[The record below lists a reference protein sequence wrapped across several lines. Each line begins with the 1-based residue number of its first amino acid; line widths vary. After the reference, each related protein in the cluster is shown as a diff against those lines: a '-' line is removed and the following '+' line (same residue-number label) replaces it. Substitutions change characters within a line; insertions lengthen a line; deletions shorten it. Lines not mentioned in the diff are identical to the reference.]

1 MSAQTTPEEAR
12 EGIGTTGTPAH
23 IAERDAARQREAHDA
38 ARRRRRR
45 KVVGYVPMIVL
56 AAFFLF
62 PLVFMFVS
70 SLKPDAQIL
79 RDIGSPQAFLPV
91 GDIST
96 QNYVDVFDRVPVVR
110 FILNSVLITTLIV
123 GIGLVVNSMAGFALS
138 RLEWGGRKLLL
149 TVIIATLIVPFETI
163 AIPMVYWVSKLP
175 TLVMEG
181 GVLKYD
187 FGWLNSY
194 HVQILPFVANAFS
207 IFLFTQYFSTIP
219 KSFDEAARIDGAGWF
234 TIYRKIIVPLAG
246 PAFATVAILTFLP
259 AWNQYLWPLMVVQQE
274 ELRPVMVG
282 MQYFFQINPAWGE
295 IMAYTSLITLPVLV
309 MFLAFQ
315 RAFVS
320 SIASSGVKG

>member
-1 MSAQTTPEEAR
+1 MSATT
-12 EGIGTTGTPAH
+12 TTGAP
-23 IAERDAARQREAHDA
+23 RREAPRVRSA
-38 ARRRRRR
+38 EAGRRGRRR
-45 KVVGYVPMIVL
+45 KVLGYLPMVL
-56 AAFFLF
+56 LALFFLF

-79 RDIGSPQAFLPV
+79 GDIDSPQAFLPV

-96 QNYVDVFDRVPVVR
+96 DNYVGVFERVPVAR
-110 FILNSVLITTLIV
+110 FLLNSVLVTVLIV
-123 GIGLVVNSMAGFALS
+123 GLGVIVNSMAGFALS
-138 RLEWGGRKLLL
+138 RLEWRGRKVLL

-175 TLVMEG
+175 TIVIEDGLPM
-181 GVLKYD
+181 YD

-194 HVQILPFVANAFS
+194 HVQIVPFIANAFS

-234 TIYRKIIVPLAG
+234 TIYRKIIVPLSG

-282 MQYFFQINPAWGE
+282 MQYFFQVNPAWGE
-295 IMAYTSLITLPVLV
+295 VMAYTSLITLPVLV

>member
-1 MSAQTTPEEAR
+1 MSADTVDTTTRTAR
-12 EGIGTTGTPAH
+12 E
-23 IAERDAARQREAHDA
+23 EE
-38 ARRRRRR
+38 RRRSKAEHERRNRRR
-45 KVVGYVPMIVL
+45 LIAGYVPMIVL
-56 AAFFLF
+56 ALFFLF

-96 QNYVDVFDRVPVVR
+96 QNYVDVFDRVPVGR
-110 FILNSVLITTLIV
+110 FIANSVLVTTLIV
-123 GIGLVVNSMAGFALS
+123 GLGLIVNSMAGFALS
-138 RLEWGGRKLLL
+138 RLEFGGRKVLL

-181 GVLKYD
+181 GQPMYD

-194 HVQILPFVANAFS
+194 HVQIIPFIANAFS
-207 IFLFTQYFSTIP
+207 IFLFTQYFTTIP

-234 TIYRKIIVPLAG
+234 TIYRRIIVPLSG

-274 ELRPVMVG
+274 DLRPVMVG

-295 IMAYTSLITLPVLV
+295 VMAYTSLITLPVLV